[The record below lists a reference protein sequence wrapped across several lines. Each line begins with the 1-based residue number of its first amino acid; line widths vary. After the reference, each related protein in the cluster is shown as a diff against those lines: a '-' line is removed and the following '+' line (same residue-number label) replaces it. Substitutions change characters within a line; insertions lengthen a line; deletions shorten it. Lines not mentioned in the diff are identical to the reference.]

1 VFGLMS
7 LFLGLIPRAVI
18 APIFLFIGFEI
29 VHQAYRES
37 PDTHSARSKPQ
48 LPSGRRHLVI
58 IILRQFPDAV
68 SITPEELPVR
78 LQLLHS
84 TLTPEPL
91 SVESSEG
98 KSVTSR

>member
-37 PDTHSARSKPQ
+37 PDTHSAAVSLSF
-48 LPSGRRHLVI
+48 LPVVAHLVI
-58 IILRQFPDAV
+58 IIVRQFLNAV
-68 SITPEELPVR
+68 SIAPEERPVR

-98 KSVTSR
+98 KSVTGR